1 MKYIGMPLGMWALF
15 AGSFRR
21 QLTVVFGYD
30 AAAAKEIM
38 KRAKPQYRKLIAKLP
53 AFEKAD
59 RFQMNIVNCAMLG
72 AFICSMPERPDVE
85 RLTVYY
91 ADAMMTKPMKW
102 FCRKSGKKKFT
113 EKDIAGMQAIAAL
126 KAADRNPYS
135 WNMEYYAYPDG
146 SGYEARFTQC
156 GICTLMKELGLYDLT
171 PALCHLDYTMA
182 EAGET
187 ADLFDRNIGKARCAA
202 DPEAADDRAA
212 CVPAASCGGSD
223 PWLRHGA
230 GIADGN
236 SADALC
242 LHRHVRRRHGGAG
255 LCAEISR

>member
-91 ADAMMTKPMKW
+91 ADAKMTKPMKW

-113 EKDIAGMQAIAAL
+113 EKGHRGDAGHSRAEGGGPQPVFL
-126 KAADRNPYS
+126 
-135 WNMEYYAYPDG
+135 EH
-146 SGYEARFTQC
+146 
-156 GICTLMKELGLYDLT
+156 GI
-171 PALCHLDYTMA
+171 
-182 EAGET
+182 
-187 ADLFDRNIGKARCAA
+187 
-202 DPEAADDRAA
+202 
-212 CVPAASCGGSD
+212 
-223 PWLRHGA
+223 
-230 GIADGN
+230 
-236 SADALC
+236 LC
-242 LHRHVRRRHGGAG
+242 LPRRQR
-255 LCAEISR
+255 L